1 MREEALD
8 IPPAVSNADDA
19 EVLAGQR
26 IFGLLPFARIL
37 DMRRRARGAQCY
49 TGLDNTSYTD

>member
-19 EVLAGQR
+19 EVPAGQR
-26 IFGLLPFARIL
+26 IFLLPFARIL
-37 DMRRRARGAQCY
+37 DMRRRARGALCY

>member
-19 EVLAGQR
+19 EVPAGQR
-26 IFGLLPFARIL
+26 IL
-37 DMRRRARGAQCY
+37 
-49 TGLDNTSYTD
+49 